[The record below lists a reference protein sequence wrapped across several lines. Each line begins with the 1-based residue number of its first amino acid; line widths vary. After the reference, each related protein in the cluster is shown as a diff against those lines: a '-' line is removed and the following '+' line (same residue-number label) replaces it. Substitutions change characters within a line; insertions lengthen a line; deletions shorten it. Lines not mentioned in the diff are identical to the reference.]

1 MHIYTPVEI
10 IYSVFLLDF
19 LLFTEKE
26 LSPDSVTA
34 TLSNTKAVTLQGT
47 VFCNLEKI
55 HQSKE
60 TVLLIVP
67 STNNLHTCIQF
78 PN

>member
-10 IYSVFLLDF
+10 ICNVFLLDF
-19 LLFTEKE
+19 LLFTAKE

-34 TLSNTKAVTLQGT
+34 TLSNTKVLQGT
-47 VFCNLEKI
+47 MFCTLEKI

-67 STNNLHTCIQF
+67 
-78 PN
+78 